1 MPIMKLKKIFRIV
14 SIMSACILFSS
25 VYAVEEGSLTV
36 ITDPE
41 GIEVWLGDKYL
52 GDSPIQNRKLLTG
65 RYTVK
70 MVDPVQQV
78 SATEE
83 VLIQTDQTTVIEK
96 TLKAKFGT
104 LKVESEPE
112 GAEVFI
118 SISLG
123 KTPLENNFMNP
134 GKYRIEIKHPK
145 KKYLPIVE
153 EITIPESKKV
163 ELSNTLVKIS
173 KFDKK
178 AIVRLLLGAGA
189 IGGYVWAI
197 IEQGNHKEYDTDV
210 DYLKS
215 QPSPDQIQIKKYE
228 DKAKSA
234 GIKRTVG
241 IIIGSVCVVSF
252 EIVAFF

>member
-1 MPIMKLKKIFRIV
+1 MKLKKNLRIV
-14 SIMSACILFSS
+14 SLITACILFSS

-52 GDSPIQNRKLLTG
+52 GDSPIQDRKLRTG
-65 RYTVK
+65 RYTIK

-78 SATEE
+78 SASEE
-83 VLIQTDQTTVIEK
+83 ILIQTNQTTVVEK

-118 SISLG
+118 ATSLG

-145 KKYLPIVE
+145 KKYQPIVE

-163 ELSNTLVKIS
+163 ELSNTLVKTS

-178 AIVRLLLGAGA
+178 ALVRILLGAGA

-197 IEQGNHKEYDTDV
+197 IEQGIHKENEAYVDDLEAQQSTDSK
-210 DYLKS
+210 L
-215 QPSPDQIQIKKYE
+215 IKKHK

-234 GIKRTVG
+234 GIQRTVG
-241 IIIGSVCVVSF
+241 IIVGSVCVVSF